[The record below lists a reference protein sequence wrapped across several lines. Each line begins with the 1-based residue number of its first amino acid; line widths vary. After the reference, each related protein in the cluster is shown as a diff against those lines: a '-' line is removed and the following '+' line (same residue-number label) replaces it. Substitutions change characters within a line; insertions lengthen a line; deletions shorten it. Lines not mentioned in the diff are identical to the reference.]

1 MSTEQKNASAAQTE
15 YPQLLLENQ
24 LCFPFY
30 ACARKI
36 VNLYIPYLKP
46 LGITYTQ
53 YIVFMVLWEKQE
65 VSVRELCT
73 RLFLDSGTLTPMLK
87 KMEKDGYV
95 TRRRSAEDE
104 RVTLIRIT
112 DAGMALRE
120 QAAEIPFKVGG
131 CLKLPAEEAD
141 CLYKIMYQLLE
152 EFQ

>member
-1 MSTEQKNASAAQTE
+1 MAKQTDKYAA
-15 YPQLLLENQ
+15 LKLENQ
-24 LCFPFY
+24 LCFPLY
-30 ACARKI
+30 AAAREV
-36 VNLYIPYLKP
+36 VNYYTPFLSE

-53 YIVFMVLWEKQE
+53 YIAFMVLWENDGIA
-65 VSVRELCT
+65 VGELGR
-73 RLFLDSGTLTPMLK
+73 RLFLDNGTLTPMLK
-87 KMEKDGYV
+87 KLEKDGYV

-131 CLKLPAEEAD
+131 CLKLQAEEAD